1 MKFALMFVLC
11 ALIPLGPLGSSCK
24 STDPKAPASAQAADT
39 SDTSGEGG
47 EKSQPKGPAYLLR
60 MVDYRSGARFELVN
74 PSHTTAVNQYSTVRS
89 DPSRKVTDEAWMI
102 GLVDYIREQG
112 WSKDEKRGS
121 APTMAKDSLRWS
133 LEMTG
138 PGGTSFVAEPMDAK
152 GGQRT
157 RLRTIQKAF
166 LDTYNATNGF
176 QAVRTESGK
185 LPFKV
190 PDYQKTPPTKGGK

>member
-1 MKFALMFVLC
+1 MKFALICVLF
-11 ALIPLGPLGSSCK
+11 ALIPLGSGCK
-24 STDPKAPASAQAADT
+24 SSDSKAQAAETADP
-39 SDTSGEGG
+39 SGEGA
-47 EKSQPKGPAYLLR
+47 EKTQPKGPAYLLR

-89 DPSRKVTDEAWMI
+89 DPSRKVTDEAWMT
-102 GLVDYIREQG
+102 GLVEYIKDQG

-121 APTMAKDSLRWS
+121 APTVAKDSLRWS
-133 LEMTG
+133 LELTG

-152 GGQRT
+152 GSQRT

-166 LDTYNATNGF
+166 LDTYNATSGF

-185 LPFKV
+185 PPFKV
-190 PDYQKTPPTKGGK
+190 PDYQQQPSKKGGK

>member
-1 MKFALMFVLC
+1 MKFALMYVLC
-11 ALIPLGPLGSSCK
+11 ALIPMGSGCK
-24 STDPKAPASAQAADT
+24 SSDPTATSTVQAAEARDA
-39 SDTSGEGG
+39 SGESQ
-47 EKSQPKGPAYLLR
+47 EKPQPKGPAYLLR

-74 PSHTTAVNQYSTVRS
+74 PSHTTAVSQYSKVRS
-89 DPSRKVTDEAWMI
+89 DPSRKVTDEAWMT
-102 GLVDYIREQG
+102 GLIEYIKDQG

-138 PGGTSFVAEPMDAK
+138 PDGTSFVAEPMDAK
-152 GGQRT
+152 GSQRT

-166 LDTYNATNGF
+166 LDTYNATSGF

-185 LPFKV
+185 LPFKG
-190 PDYQKTPPTKGGK
+190 PDYQQTPTKKGGK